1 MSKPK
6 VIVTRRWP
14 DAVEEALHTHFDVE
28 LNESD
33 QPMDKSVL
41 MHALTRADALFPTVT
56 DRICAEVLQAE
67 PLRCR

>member
-14 DAVEEALHTHFDVE
+14 DEVEKRLAEVFEVR

-33 QPMDKSVL
+33 RPMSQDEL
-41 MHALTRADALFPTVT
+41 RAAFT
-56 DRICAEVLQAE
+56 
-67 PLRCR
+67 

>member
-14 DAVEEALHTHFDVE
+14 EQVETRLAEVFDVR

-33 QPMDKSVL
+33 RPMSQDERVR
-41 MHALTRADALFPTVT
+41 ATR
-56 DRICAEVLQAE
+56 R
-67 PLRCR
+67 LRASRRGVSHCLGPHRR